1 MVENMDNLSKEQ
13 LVLLVKEMNNKMSS
27 LQAEVDFYREQISLA
42 NKKTYG
48 RSSEKTDEQQLTFW
62 SRLFNES

>member
-27 LQAEVDFYREQISLA
+27 LQAEVDFYR
-42 NKKTYG
+42 
-48 RSSEKTDEQQLTFW
+48 
-62 SRLFNES
+62 